1 MCYYMYIYI
10 YVIIYV
16 YKWIT
21 QQYVSYFILACVW
34 TSSEPVESMAPTT
47 RSQLRAQTW
56 QGSLRECAKQQ
67 HEGHNLMWL
76 IMYIYSAKQL
86 EIQIINTI

>member
-1 MCYYMYIYI
+1 MYINELLNN
-10 YVIIYV
+10 
-16 YKWIT
+16 T
-21 QQYVSYFILACVW
+21 FLVSFLRV
-34 TSSEPVESMAPTT
+34 SEHDEPVESMAPTT

-67 HEGHNLMWL
+67 REGHDLMWL